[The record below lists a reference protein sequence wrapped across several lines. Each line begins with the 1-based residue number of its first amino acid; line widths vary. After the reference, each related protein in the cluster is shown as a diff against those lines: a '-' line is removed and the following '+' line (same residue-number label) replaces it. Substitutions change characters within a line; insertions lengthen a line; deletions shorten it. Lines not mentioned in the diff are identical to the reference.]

1 MAATVAPPEWVVS
14 AAVCDDA
21 PALVCDPP
29 FALLTELGAARV
41 GALEVTVA
49 VVVPAA
55 FGVGAAGAALTV
67 VGWTP
72 VVAWPPAVPVPL
84 PVAGAVLAGG
94 DETAEPAAGVVE
106 PPAFV
111 VEVAAGAV
119 APVVGAC
126 VPPFAL
132 PVALEAVPFG
142 AAAALVCAVVWVVL
156 APGAVDG
163 AADGAVVGAALAVGA
178 LVPGVALVEPED
190 APTGGF

>member
-1 MAATVAPPEWVVS
+1 M
-14 AAVCDDA
+14 
-21 PALVCDPP
+21 
-29 FALLTELGAARV
+29 
-41 GALEVTVA
+41 
-49 VVVPAA
+49 
-55 FGVGAAGAALTV
+55 
-67 VGWTP
+67 
-72 VVAWPPAVPVPL
+72 
-84 PVAGAVLAGG
+84 
-94 DETAEPAAGVVE
+94 AGVVE

-132 PVALEAVPFG
+132 LPVALEAVLFG
-142 AAAALVCAVVWVVL
+142 VAAALVCAVVGVVL

-163 AADGAVVGAALAVGA
+163 AADGAVVGAALTVGA